1 MSIVVIRVHWFEH
14 TGAHR
19 PQERS
24 VPVPRDKI
32 EYYSDGL
39 LKNAKASADGRSLDI
54 STDERS
60 GPSKAIPGE
69 KLVFMLEA
77 IRASRWTRRADLET
91 FEDVLEF
98 SRLIW
103 KYQCRPILFKDLAD
117 KIKDKFAEVDLNRD
131 LSRNMAG
138 WAFIALVFDWLD
150 VFEAAAVD
158 LVNASESG
166 SEFYEKYIPKKLNC
180 GYSVIL
186 LLGIPAHQ
194 LSNGFDKHVNREN
207 V

>member
-77 IRASRWTRRADLET
+77 IRAPRSTRWTD
-91 FEDVLEF
+91 FERFEHVLEF

-103 KYQCRPILFKDLAD
+103 KYQCRPELFEDLAD
-117 KIKDKFAEVDLNRD
+117 RIKPTFAKVDLNRE
-131 LSRNMAG
+131 RNMAG

-186 LLGIPAHQ
+186 LLVIPAHQ